1 MEDGGVVS
9 IDVKAL
15 LIASTAAALGFFAG
29 FQIAWVR
36 LSPRVRRRL
45 HREKHQANGKGS
57 GETSRSVGIICECGA
72 IIQGKC
78 TPEEI
83 ERHRASNRH
92 HRNMLRHSGKE
103 VVACEE
109 VSEYRDAVLAL
120 VKSDDVVLEVGSH
133 VGGTTKVIAGL
144 AGRVVGVDQQPE
156 LVAQARENYPSIQFE
171 NFDAFDSTK
180 LVALTKSLEPARFTK
195 VFIDISGS
203 RDLAT
208 VFRMMDLID
217 KIIRPDAMVVKSQ
230 ALKKM
235 MLRTRLWIEH
245 PLNQKVL

>member
-1 MEDGGVVS
+1 MNGGALRIPGVV
-9 IDVKAL
+9 
-15 LIASTAAALGFFAG
+15 
-29 FQIAWVR
+29 
-36 LSPRVRRRL
+36 
-45 HREKHQANGKGS
+45 
-57 GETSRSVGIICECGA
+57 CECGA

-109 VSEYRDAVLAL
+109 VSEYRDAVQAL
-120 VKSDDVVLEVGSH
+120 VNSEDVVLEVGSH
-133 VGGTTKVIAGL
+133 VGGTTKVIAAV

-156 LVAQARENYPSIQFE
+156 LVAEAREKHPEIQFE
-171 NFDAFDSTK
+171 NFDAFDSAK
-180 LVALTKSLEPARFTK
+180 LVALTKSLHPARFTK

-217 KIIRPDAMVVKSQ
+217 KIISPDAMVVKSQ